1 MVMVAAARPTSALT
15 NLAKRYVEASSA
27 VESAEEAL
35 KKLKVLKEI
44 AEKKLSDQMIT
55 EDIKSF
61 KTNDF
66 GGFRRQV
73 AVYPN
78 VVDRDTLNAWV
89 KKRKSLEF
97 LFTVAI
103 NGTKLKSY
111 VQELME
117 NSKPIP
123 PGIDP
128 YMRNVVRRFE

>member
-1 MVMVAAARPTSALT
+1 MVTAAAVTPTSALT
-15 NLAKRYVEASSA
+15 NLARKFVEASNA
-27 VESAEEAL
+27 VEAAEESL
-35 KKLKVLKEI
+35 KKLKATREI
-44 AEKKLSDQMIT
+44 AEKKLTDQMVT

-66 GGFRRQV
+66 GGFRWQI

-78 VVDRDTLNAWV
+78 VIDRDALNAYV

-103 NGTKLKSY
+103 NGTRLKSY

-128 YMRNVVRRFE
+128 FMKNVVRRFK